1 MDTSKIID
9 DYLQQLNSNEKK
21 ALDIAKSHLESSFCL
36 EKSNEFL
43 KFKEEYLQSKSTP
56 N

>member
-1 MDTSKIID
+1 MESNKKIVEK
-9 DYLQQLNSNEKK
+9 YLKQLDNNEKK
-21 ALDIAKSHLESSFCL
+21 AYEIAKSHLESSFCL

-43 KFKEEYLQSKSTP
+43 KFKEQHYKSKT